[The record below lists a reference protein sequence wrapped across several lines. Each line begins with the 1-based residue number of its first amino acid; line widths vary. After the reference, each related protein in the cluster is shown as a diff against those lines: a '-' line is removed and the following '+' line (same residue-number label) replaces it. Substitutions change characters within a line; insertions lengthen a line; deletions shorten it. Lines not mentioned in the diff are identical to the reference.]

1 MNFVKTATKDLKRIS
16 AKEFKTSPKVPI
28 ILMADHIR
36 SGHNVGS
43 LFRIADAFGLEEVL
57 LVGYTVKPP
66 HPEINKTALGAT
78 ETINWKH
85 FEHPEEYLTLKKS
98 EGYRIMAVE
107 QTDGSQF
114 LHQLHFNQDEKYVL
128 IFGNEVNGVSDSV
141 LSLCDECIEIP
152 QKGTKHSLN
161 VSVAAGLVTWHIF
174 AHFL

>member
-1 MNFVKTATKDLKRIS
+1 MNFIKTATKDLKRMS
-16 AKEFKTSPKVPI
+16 VSEFKNSPKVPI

-78 ETINWKH
+78 DTVSWRH
-85 FEHPEEYLTLKKS
+85 LDYPDEYLALKKS
-98 EGYRIMAVE
+98 EGYKIMAIE
-107 QTDGSQF
+107 QAKGSCL
-114 LHQLHFNQDEKYVL
+114 LHQLKISAEEKYVL

-141 LSLCDECIEIP
+141 LKLCEACIEIP
-152 QKGTKHSLN
+152 QMGTKHSLN
-161 VSVAAGLVTWHIF
+161 VSVAAGVVTWHIF
-174 AHFL
+174 SHFL

>member
-66 HPEINKTALGAT
+66 HPE
-78 ETINWKH
+78 
-85 FEHPEEYLTLKKS
+85 
-98 EGYRIMAVE
+98 
-107 QTDGSQF
+107 
-114 LHQLHFNQDEKYVL
+114 
-128 IFGNEVNGVSDSV
+128 
-141 LSLCDECIEIP
+141 P
-152 QKGTKHSLN
+152 QKLLTGNILSIQKNTLP
-161 VSVAAGLVTWHIF
+161 
-174 AHFL
+174 